1 MGCRVSRCSKYQR
14 VSLPEPAARAGKT
27 KLVPV
32 VEVYPETIPL
42 FSADA
47 VEHQTIADRLARLA
61 IVQREIEISPE
72 VISAEE
78 FVSGSI
84 VRSSTATSSQPVINS
99 FGSLATVTVVPI
111 AAPSQQ
117 HVSESYAAAL
127 AEATHEP
134 PSRTASTASFVS
146 GFESICTDTTKV
158 SNNSWC
164 DEGLP
169 LPSMSLGSRCGQRQ
183 MAGAFNQ
190 PECGAQVEDKIAALE
205 QSASQLRS
213 VGLDSEALRLE
224 NQASEYRKGAPL
236 PITLTRSNV
245 ITTDCSQAVH
255 GTTPLWWRSETCC
268 VAPVMKLLRK

>member
-1 MGCRVSRCSKYQR
+1 MG
-14 VSLPEPAARAGKT
+14 
-27 KLVPV
+27 
-32 VEVYPETIPL
+32 
-42 FSADA
+42 
-47 VEHQTIADRLARLA
+47 
-61 IVQREIEISPE
+61 
-72 VISAEE
+72 
-78 FVSGSI
+78 
-84 VRSSTATSSQPVINS
+84 NS

-117 HVSESYAAAL
+117 QVSESYAAAL

-164 DEGLP
+164 DEGLL
-169 LPSMSLGSRCGQRQ
+169 LPSMSLGSQCGRRQ
-183 MAGAFNQ
+183 TAGA
-190 PECGAQVEDKIAALE
+190 VEDKIAALE

-224 NQASEYRKGAPL
+224 SQASEYRKGAPL
-236 PITLTRSNV
+236 PMSLTTSNV
-245 ITTDCSQAVH
+245 ITTNCSQAVH